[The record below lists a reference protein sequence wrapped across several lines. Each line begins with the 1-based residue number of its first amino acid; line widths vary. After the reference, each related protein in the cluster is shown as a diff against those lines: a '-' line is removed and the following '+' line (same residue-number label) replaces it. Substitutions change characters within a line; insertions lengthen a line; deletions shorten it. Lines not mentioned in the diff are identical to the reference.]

1 MPNLAVYERNTKKK
15 GMPNAESSHAR
26 LDVGKLTTSMEET
39 KNRKLS
45 CFQKD
50 GDYAT
55 AVIKH

>member
-26 LDVGKLTTSMEET
+26 LDVRKRTSMEET
-39 KNRKLS
+39 KKTENYHAFK
-45 CFQKD
+45 KI
-50 GDYAT
+50 GGYAI